1 MCLWQFTDL
10 STSSL
15 IDGIGGDISSGAP
28 DLDFELITDETI
40 DFGPDVEYVDVE
52 IEIGNDAISEF
63 SELFLVSLS
72 NPDGVPNIDI
82 DSSIVSIKDDDG
94 KTRLM

>member
-1 MCLWQFTDL
+1 M
-10 STSSL
+10 
-15 IDGIGGDISSGAP
+15 
-28 DLDFELITDETI
+28 ITDETI